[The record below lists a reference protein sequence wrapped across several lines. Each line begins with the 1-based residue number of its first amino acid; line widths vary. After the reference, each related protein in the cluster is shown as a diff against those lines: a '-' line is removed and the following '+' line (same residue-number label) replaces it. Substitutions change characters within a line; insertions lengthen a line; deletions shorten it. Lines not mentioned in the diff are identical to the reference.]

1 MGKNGVKLEDTGR
14 NGVKLIDAEG
24 YSVKFANTKMD
35 NTKLEGTER
44 NNVKLK
50 DNGVS
55 GAGMIDVKIQKIQI
69 EDTQNNNTK
78 KKEAWN
84 KQGYL
89 NPEDDPRFHD
99 TYKFLR
105 RYRDATYSLK
115 VVVHQMEKQ
124 FRMKYGTSVD
134 EFLDS
139 IYAAG
144 ANLSGDDI
152 EERAKSIERSNRMLK
167 MLDSSVDL
175 LRINHKHGEQYYW
188 ILYYTFLSP
197 QELKGTNE
205 IIESL
210 KPHISNISYRTY
222 YRKRHAAIEALS
234 TILWGFTAKET
245 IEILKE
251 FFPEE

>member
-1 MGKNGVKLEDTGR
+1 MKLKNE
-14 NGVKLIDAEG
+14 
-24 YSVKFANTKMD
+24 
-35 NTKLEGTER
+35 ER
-44 NNVKLK
+44 NNAGLK
-50 DNGVS
+50 D
-55 GAGMIDVKIQKIQI
+55 AGRNDGGMRDART
-69 EDTQNNNTK
+69 ENTPK
-78 KKEAWN
+78 SNAKGKVTRMKDSRN
-84 KQGYL
+84 KSGYL
-89 NPEDDPRFHD
+89 IPEEDPRFHD

-115 VVVHQMEKQ
+115 VVVRQMETQ
-124 FRMKYGTSVD
+124 FRLKYGTSVD

-144 ANLSGDDI
+144 ADLSGDDI

-175 LRINHKHGEQYYW
+175 LRNNHKYGEQYYW

-197 QELKGTNE
+197 QELHGTNE
-205 IIESL
+205 IIETL
-210 KPHISNISYRTY
+210 RPHISNISYRTY

-245 IEILKE
+245 IALLDE
-251 FFPEE
+251 FFPEV

>member
-1 MGKNGVKLEDTGR
+1 MPNLKKSNARKRDSR
-14 NGVKLIDAEG
+14 NRLSDWK
-24 YSVKFANTKMD
+24 
-35 NTKLEGTER
+35 
-44 NNVKLK
+44 
-50 DNGVS
+50 
-55 GAGMIDVKIQKIQI
+55 
-69 EDTQNNNTK
+69 
-78 KKEAWN
+78 
-84 KQGYL
+84 
-89 NPEDDPRFHD
+89 PEEDPRFHD

-115 VVVHQMEKQ
+115 VVVHQMETQ

-144 ANLSGDDI
+144 ADLSGDDI

-175 LRINHKHGEQYYW
+175 LRFNHKHGEQYYW

-197 QELKGTNE
+197 QKLNGTNE
-205 IIESL
+205 IIEKL
-210 KPHISNISYRTY
+210 RPHISNISYRTY
-222 YRKRHAAIEALS
+222 YRKRHKAIESLS
-234 TILWGFTAKET
+234 TILWGYTAKET
-245 IEILKE
+245 IEILNE

>member
-1 MGKNGVKLEDTGR
+1 MKNTSRKDAGMNGTESENTGMG
-14 NGVKLIDAEG
+14 
-24 YSVKFANTKMD
+24 NTKM
-35 NTKLEGTER
+35 NAKKSREITEKGTEIPS
-44 NNVKLK
+44 LK
-50 DNGVS
+50 KS
-55 GAGMIDVKIQKIQI
+55 
-69 EDTQNNNTK
+69 NTRK
-78 KKEAWN
+78 RGSWN
-84 KQGYL
+84 RL
-89 NPEDDPRFHD
+89 SDWNPEEDPRFHD

-115 VVVHQMEKQ
+115 VVVHQMETQ
-124 FRMKYGTSVD
+124 FRLKYGTSVD

-175 LRINHKHGEQYYW
+175 LRTNHKHGEQYYW

-197 QELKGTNE
+197 QE
-205 IIESL
+205 L

-245 IEILKE
+245 IETLNE
-251 FFPEE
+251 FFPEK

>member
-1 MGKNGVKLEDTGR
+1 MMGTNRK
-14 NGVKLIDAEG
+14 DAG
-24 YSVKFANTKMD
+24 MN
-35 NTKLEGTER
+35 
-44 NNVKLK
+44 
-50 DNGVS
+50 
-55 GAGMIDVKIQKIQI
+55 GAGRMDAKMKKSQKI
-69 EDTQNNNTK
+69 TQKGNNAKMKGIRK
-78 KKEAWN
+78 KQE
-84 KQGYL
+84 YL
-89 NPEDDPRFHD
+89 NPEEDPRFHD

-115 VVVHQMEKQ
+115 VVVHQMETQ
-124 FRMKYGTSVD
+124 FRMRYGTSVD

-139 IYAAG
+139 IYSAG
-144 ANLSGDDI
+144 AELSGDDI

-167 MLDSSVDL
+167 VLDSSVDL
-175 LRINHKHGEQYYW
+175 LRTNHKHGEQYYW

-245 IEILKE
+245 TEILNK